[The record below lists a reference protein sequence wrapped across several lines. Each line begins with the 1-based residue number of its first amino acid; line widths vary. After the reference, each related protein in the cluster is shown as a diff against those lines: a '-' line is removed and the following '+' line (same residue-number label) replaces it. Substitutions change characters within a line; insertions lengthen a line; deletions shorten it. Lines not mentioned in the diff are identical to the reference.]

1 MGDTSIMLI
10 ALEIYLC
17 SPRFLQFYNESTAI
31 SPEIKAKGRTLIEKE
46 TYFRSNTSPFFF
58 FFFFPICQQKK
69 RKKFGFILC
78 DALWLES
85 SVL

>member
-58 FFFFPICQQKK
+58 FFFSNLPAKK
-69 RKKFGFILC
+69 KKKV
-78 DALWLES
+78 WLHFM
-85 SVL
+85 